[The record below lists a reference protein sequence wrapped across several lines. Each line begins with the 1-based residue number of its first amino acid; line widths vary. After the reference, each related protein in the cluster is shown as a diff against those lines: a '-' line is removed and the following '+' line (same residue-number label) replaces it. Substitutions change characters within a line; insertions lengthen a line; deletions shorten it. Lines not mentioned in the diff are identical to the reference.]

1 MYNDN
6 ELVCKSVF
14 DKRKYNMDIF
24 IKWTLLFVASEA
36 ILTLIQFLL
45 RKKEFKPAVRV
56 VLIVVKALL
65 AIAFAVLPMAGPVQL
80 RPVQPFMM
88 AMYAVLL
95 TDAFADIIYSIICAV
110 KKSERKFS
118 VSKAISLVLGVLFFV
133 YGTVNMQ
140 VVLPHYHTYS
150 SDKLTMVH
158 TVIFAADIHVGS
170 AQTFETLEKEVK
182 AMVREKP
189 ECIILG
195 GDITDD
201 YTTKEEMQKTFKLFG
216 NCGVPVYYLYGNHD
230 RQKHAEYA
238 NGIQFTAEELEKTIK
253 DCGII
258 VLKDEYTQLAPDL
271 LLLGREDISEEG
283 ERAKAETLKNPSPEK
298 YLIVADH
305 QPFEFKE
312 NMATGM
318 DLQLS
323 GHTHAGQLFPLRSL
337 YSVIGYAYGDFKE
350 DNAIMNVSAGAC
362 GWRVPFR
369 TEKHCYY
376 EVVKLTPENKG

>member
-1 MYNDN
+1 MN
-6 ELVCKSVF
+6 
-14 DKRKYNMDIF
+14 IF
-24 IKWTLLFVASEA
+24 LLWILLFSASQA
-36 ILTLIQFLL
+36 ILFVIQFLL
-45 RKKEFKPAVRV
+45 RKKEIKPVKRA
-56 VLIVVKALL
+56 IIIAVKALL

-95 TDAFADIIYSIICAV
+95 ADAVADIAYSIFCAV
-110 KKSERKFS
+110 KKSERKFAAA
-118 VSKAISLVLGVLFFV
+118 KAVSLVLGILFFI

-140 VVLPHYHTYS
+140 VVLPNYHTYTS
-150 SDKLTMVH
+150 SKLSSTH
-158 TVIFAADIHVGS
+158 KIIFAADIHVGS
-170 AQTFETLEKEVK
+170 AQAFSTLEKEVD
-182 AMVREKP
+182 AMVNEKP

-201 YTTKEEMQKTFKLFG
+201 YTTKEEMQKTFELFG
-216 NCGVPVYYLYGNHD
+216 SCGVPVYYLYGNHD

-238 NGIQFTAEELEKTIK
+238 NGMQFTSEELENAIESS
-253 DCGII
+253 GVII
-258 VLKDEYTQLAPDL
+258 LKDEFVELAPDL
-271 LLLGREDISEEG
+271 LLLGREDISEGG
-283 ERAKAETLKNPSPEK
+283 ERAKAETLSNPSPEK

-312 NMATGM
+312 NMAVGT

-323 GHTHAGQLFPLRSL
+323 GHTHAGQLFPLRAM

-350 DNAIMNVSAGAC
+350 GEAVMNVSAGAC

-376 EVVKLTPENKG
+376 EVITLKPEK